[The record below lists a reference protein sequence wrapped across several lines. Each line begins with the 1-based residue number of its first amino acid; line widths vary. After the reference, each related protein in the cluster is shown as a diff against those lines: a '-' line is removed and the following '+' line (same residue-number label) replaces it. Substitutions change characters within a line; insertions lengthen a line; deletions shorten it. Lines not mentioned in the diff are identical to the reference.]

1 MNVFTESETSSS
13 METNQHPLTPA
24 QIHQLMTVIAG
35 MDSVKEAGSDSSP
48 PPTDEEIQQFLD
60 YVGCGQVNSQR
71 MEYEEERQVGTNQ
84 NNVDQSEH
92 IVSECARASQTQ
104 QASLSIFLAASLP
117 QHHPGG

>member
-1 MNVFTESETSSS
+1 

-35 MDSVKEAGSDSSP
+35 MDSVKEAGNDSSP

-71 MEYEEERQVGTNQ
+71 MEYEEERQVSTNQ
-84 NNVDQSEH
+84 N
-92 IVSECARASQTQ
+92 
-104 QASLSIFLAASLP
+104 
-117 QHHPGG
+117 